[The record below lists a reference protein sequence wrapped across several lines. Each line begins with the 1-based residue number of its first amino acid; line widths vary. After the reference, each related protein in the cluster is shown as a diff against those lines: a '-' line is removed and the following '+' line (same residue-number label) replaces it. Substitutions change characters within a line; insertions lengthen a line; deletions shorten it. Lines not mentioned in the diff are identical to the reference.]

1 MTAPPVSSQG
11 PTPGPAR
18 AAGSPYG
25 WQVARVRGIPVY
37 IGRSWPVIAAVI
49 VVLFGR
55 DMKLPGVLPYLISA
69 AYAVLLLISVLV
81 HEAGHAAAARAV
93 GSRVDRIVVNLWGG
107 HTVFSG
113 IDLPPLRSAAV
124 AVAGPVGN
132 LVLAAVGWGLFQV
145 VDAPVPLL
153 LAWALQWANL
163 LVAGF
168 NMLPGLP
175 LDGGHVVEALVRAVT
190 GRRSTALVVAG
201 WCGRVVTVLI
211 ALWFLTE
218 PLRTRTAPDLYS
230 MIWVGLIGAF
240 LWQGATAAIRS
251 GRARGMVAAVS
262 LREVLRPVVVVP
274 AHASAASVL
283 AAHLDHPE
291 AEQVL
296 ATDPAGA
303 PLGFLDGAALATVPE
318 DRLAQV
324 PAMSFLL
331 RPTPGWVV
339 VAEPDADLTTVV
351 ESLAGHREG
360 ESVKQVVL
368 VRDPAGRFLGTV
380 SLGDVDAVL
389 QRREQAS

>member
-1 MTAPPVSSQG
+1 M
-11 PTPGPAR
+11 
-18 AAGSPYG
+18 
-25 WQVARVRGIPVY
+25 
-37 IGRSWPVIAAVI
+37 
-49 VVLFGR
+49 
-55 DMKLPGVLPYLISA
+55 
-69 AYAVLLLISVLV
+69 
-81 HEAGHAAAARAV
+81 
-93 GSRVDRIVVNLWGG
+93 
-107 HTVFSG
+107 
-113 IDLPPLRSAAV
+113 
-124 AVAGPVGN
+124 
-132 LVLAAVGWGLFQV
+132 LAAVGWGLFQV
-145 VDAPVPLL
+145 VDSPVPLL

-230 MIWVGLIGAF
+230 MMWVGLIGAF

-251 GRARGMVAAVS
+251 GRARGLVAAVS
-262 LREVLRPVVVVP
+262 VRDVLRPVVVVP

-283 AAHLDHPE
+283 AAHLDHSE

-296 ATDPAGA
+296 VTDPAGA

-339 VAEPDADLTTVV
+339 VAEPGADLTSVV

-389 QRREQAS
+389 QQREEAS